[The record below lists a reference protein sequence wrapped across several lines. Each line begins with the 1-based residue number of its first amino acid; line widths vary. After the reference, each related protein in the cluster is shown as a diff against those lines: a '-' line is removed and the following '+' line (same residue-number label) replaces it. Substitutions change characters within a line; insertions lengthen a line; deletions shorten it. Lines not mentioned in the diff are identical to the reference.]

1 MLAPIGPAPMMAT
14 VDTPPILAVRLL
26 WVPDQN
32 RDNAAQ
38 RAHHGDEAAQQ
49 DARLPPEVARHLFV
63 NRIEAAIN
71 PLESAVHSVLK
82 PADALIQPRY
92 CLSQAAD
99 HLSVFIHRPLH
110 PRDSRLKL
118 NHDPPHLTVVVDD
131 DAIVDFERDSSMIDA
146 VSKRPEFQG
155 RWTWDRRFCDAVQIE
170 GLKKVR
176 GRQP

>member
-1 MLAPIGPAPMMAT
+1 MIAT
-14 VDTPPILAVRLL
+14 VDTAPILAVRLL

-32 RDNAAQ
+32 RDNSAQ

-71 PLESAVHSVLK
+71 PLESAVHPILK
-82 PADALIQPRY
+82 PADSLVQSRY
-92 CLSQAAD
+92 RLSQAAD
-99 HLSVFIHRPLH
+99 HLSMFIHRPLH

-131 DAIVDFERDSSMIDA
+131 DAIVDLEADIRRIDA
-146 VSKRPEFQG
+146 TSKRAGFKAPGHAIADSATLF
-155 RWTWDRRFCDAVQIE
+155 R
-170 GLKKVR
+170 LKH
-176 GRQP
+176 